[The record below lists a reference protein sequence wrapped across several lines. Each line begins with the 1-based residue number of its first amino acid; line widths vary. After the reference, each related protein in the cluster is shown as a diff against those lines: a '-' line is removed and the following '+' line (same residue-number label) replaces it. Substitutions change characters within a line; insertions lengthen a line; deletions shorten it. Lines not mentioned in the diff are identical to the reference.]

1 MLQVDIKCFKCLE
14 LTAHSEYIVVLT
26 LMFWPKPVQG
36 KPPPPSRKPGY
47 ATEYRPAQDFVIRS

>member
-1 MLQVDIKCFKCLE
+1 MFQVLGTNC
-14 LTAHSEYIVVLT
+14 EYIVVLT
-26 LMFWPKPVQG
+26 LMFWPEPVQG